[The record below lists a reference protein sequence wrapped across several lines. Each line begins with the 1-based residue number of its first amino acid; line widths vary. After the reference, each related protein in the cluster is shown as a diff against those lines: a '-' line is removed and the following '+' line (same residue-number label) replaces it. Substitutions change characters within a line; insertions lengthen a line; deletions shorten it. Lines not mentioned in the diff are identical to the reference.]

1 MKGGEKKKMNKKSIL
16 LGATTL
22 VLGGLILAPKISA
35 YKGDPGVQGPNC
47 TPERHEEM
55 IKAFESRDY
64 NIWKDLMKG
73 KGKVAQVINE
83 DNFARFA
90 EAHQLTQEGKADE
103 AKEIRAELGLGLKNG
118 SGKGQG
124 QGYGR
129 NQ

>member
-1 MKGGEKKKMNKKSIL
+1 
-16 LGATTL
+16 
-22 VLGGLILAPKISA
+22 
-35 YKGDPGVQGPNC
+35 
-47 TPERHEEM
+47 M